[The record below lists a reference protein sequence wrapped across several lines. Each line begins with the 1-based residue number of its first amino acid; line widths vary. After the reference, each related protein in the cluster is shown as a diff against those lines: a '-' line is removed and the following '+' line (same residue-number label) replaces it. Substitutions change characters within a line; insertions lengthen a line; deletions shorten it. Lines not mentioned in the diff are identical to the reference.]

1 MSYIILNSK
10 RIKMSLVDKLDGVHM
25 GDILLLN
32 GNGYSA
38 VGYVTDCSIDK
49 VALSTELPYDLQDKG
64 KKQRIAMVGS
74 GPTKVLTKDRK
85 YGLKHFDSYEVLTP
99 KKE

>member
-1 MSYIILNSK
+1 MSYIILNSR

-38 VGYVTDCSIDK
+38 VGYVTDYSIDK
-49 VALSTELPYDLQDKG
+49 VTLSTQLPYDLQDEG
-64 KKQRIAMVGS
+64 KKQRIAIMVGS
-74 GPTKVLTKDRK
+74 GPTKVFSKDRK
-85 YGLKHFDSYEVLTP
+85 YGLKHFDSYKVLTP
-99 KKE
+99 K